1 MVFWGHYFFL
11 WWLGVS
17 EVAIWLLWRK
27 SKEPE
32 TALLTA
38 ALLSLCFWT
47 PLFYIP
53 SVLPGSWAVVT

>member
-11 WWLGVS
+11 CWLGVS
-17 EVAIWLLWRK
+17 GVAIWLLWRK